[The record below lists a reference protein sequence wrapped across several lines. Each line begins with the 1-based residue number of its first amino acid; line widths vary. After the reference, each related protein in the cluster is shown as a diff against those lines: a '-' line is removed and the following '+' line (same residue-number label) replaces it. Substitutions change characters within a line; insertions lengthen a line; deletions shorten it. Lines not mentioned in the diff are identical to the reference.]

1 MKGKDIAK
9 FTPTKEQRE
18 WVDQECERTCESQAS
33 VMRKLIQE
41 KVDNAKEQK

>member
-9 FTPTKEQRE
+9 FTPTTEQRK
-18 WVDQECERTCESQAS
+18 WVDEECARTCESQAT

-41 KVDNAKEQK
+41 KVDAEKQK